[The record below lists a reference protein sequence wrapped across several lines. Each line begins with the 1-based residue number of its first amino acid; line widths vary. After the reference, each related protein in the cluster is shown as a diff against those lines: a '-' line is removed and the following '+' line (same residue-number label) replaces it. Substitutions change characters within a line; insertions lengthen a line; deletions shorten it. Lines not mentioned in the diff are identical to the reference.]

1 MRVVGPL
8 LVGGAFVA
16 AMSLVPEPT
25 RRRLNAVVVAGAG
38 AAYLSS
44 GSLGPGELAFLA
56 PATYCAYRGL
66 SDYRWTGAAWLLH
79 TAWDVVHHH
88 RHAPILPFLPD
99 SSFGCA
105 VCDPVI
111 AVWCLAGG
119 RSVLSR
125 AARG

>member
-1 MRVVGPL
+1 ML
-8 LVGGAFVA
+8 IGGAFVT

-38 AAYLSS
+38 AAYLSG
-44 GSLGPGELAFLA
+44 GSLGRGELAFLL

-66 SDYRWTGAAWLLH
+66 ADYRWTGVAWLLH
-79 TAWDVVHHH
+79 TTWDVVHHH
-88 RHAPILPFLPD
+88 RHAPILPFVPD

-111 AVWCLAGG
+111 AWWCFAGG
-119 RSVLSR
+119 RSVFSR
-125 AARG
+125 AVPG